1 MAWSRGPVLTI
12 IRQLIPRPR
21 RMEEIGRRRAARAET
36 EPTINSP
43 IIALTRNWA
52 DLPLET
58 LWESSRPRHWRQFT
72 DCINRLIVPLR
83 RGSLLH
89 SVYRSIRIVL
99 LFLFIY
105 FSQKSILLSL
115 YSILIF
121 AQILI
126 YLDFYHSGTTFAF
139 ENSKHFSPTFQEVL
153 LLPPNPF
160 VPSSE
165 MPWIFKD
172 LRTLPRRSTDRCIPP
187 PDPDHPRIPR
197 PPRFCAQGE
206 DGANSING
214 II

>member
-1 MAWSRGPVLTI
+1 MVVPGEW
-12 IRQLIPRPR
+12 R
-21 RMEEIGRRRAARAET
+21 RSVRDET

-83 RGSLLH
+83 RGRI
-89 SVYRSIRIVL
+89 VAPRESIRPNIL
-99 LFLFIY
+99 LFSHLLFD
-105 FSQKSILLSL
+105 ILILIRSDRIAFEFLSL
-115 YSILIF
+115 DARIR
-121 AQILI
+121 
-126 YLDFYHSGTTFAF
+126 GPPP
-139 ENSKHFSPTFQEVL
+139 SKPFFFKPTFQEVL

-160 VPSSE
+160 LPLPSPE

-172 LRTLPRRSTDRCIPP
+172 LRTLPRRSTDRCIPQ
-187 PDPDHPRIPR
+187 PDHPRIPR
-197 PPRFCAQGE
+197 PARFNNPVQTRLT
-206 DGANSING
+206 G